1 MIKKL
6 ILFTTLFLFYFSN
19 SFSETTYFIDLV
31 KVLNNSKAGAEVQSK
46 LKKKF
51 ESESKKFSKQEDT
64 LRKEES
70 EIISKKTII
79 TKDEYQKKVEILRK
93 KVADLQKNKQD
104 SLKAIAKSRSDAKQ
118 ILVNT
123 VKPIIKKYMEDNKIR
138 IIVDKK
144 SVILG
149 DVALEITDQII
160 DILNKELT
168 SLKIN

>member
-1 MIKKL
+1 M
-6 ILFTTLFLFYFSN
+6 
-19 SFSETTYFIDLV
+19 
-31 KVLNNSKAGAEVQSK
+31 
-46 LKKKF
+46 
-51 ESESKKFSKQEDT
+51 
-64 LRKEES
+64 
-70 EIISKKTII
+70 I

-104 SLKAIAKSRSDAKQ
+104 SLKAITKSRSEAKK

-123 VKPIIKKYMEDNKIR
+123 VQPIVKKYMEDNKIR
-138 IIVDKK
+138 IVVDKK